1 MIVPPAACTAA
12 TAAAEAPETVMV
24 IARVISPFASSRTPA
39 NFAPGAHDAGLAQL
53 RLVHRLRRRRSRPLS
68 IAFSSAT
75 RLSGA

>member
-24 IARVISPFASSRTPA
+24 MARVISPCASSRTPA
-39 NFAPGAHDAGLAQL
+39 NFRPERTMPASCSFASSSGCAAS
-53 RLVHRLRRRRSRPLS
+53 SRPLS
-68 IAFSSAT
+68 KAFSSAT